1 MFTHAWGVP
10 PVAMTR
16 KGEAGSGRTD
26 APPGRCDPL
35 PAGKAHAGWTRTWQR
50 SPAEPRASR
59 PPGGGGAGG
68 LAYEPQQQMVRPS
81 RRALLKPTWL
91 PRRLGLA
98 DRGQR
103 AGVGEEALT

>member
-1 MFTHAWGVP
+1 MDPDLATIAGRAQGISP
-10 PVAMTR
+10 TR
-16 KGEAGSGRTD
+16 
-26 APPGRCDPL
+26 
-35 PAGKAHAGWTRTWQR
+35 
-50 SPAEPRASR
+50 
-59 PPGGGGAGG
+59 GGGGAGG